1 MSNWAALSRLVNVSS
16 QQVFGTSVSY
26 QPAGGAAFTV
36 VGIPERTSDEEKQS
50 AGVYLRLFVHLADF
64 AEPPAQGD
72 EVTIDGIA
80 YTVFDVQ
87 EDSGGGAR
95 LSVRV
100 ST

>member
-1 MSNWAALSRLVNVSS
+1 MNASS
-16 QQVFGTSVSY
+16 QQAFGTSVSY

-72 EVTIDGIA
+72 AVTIDGIA
-80 YTVFDVQ
+80 YTVFEVQ
-87 EDSGGGAR
+87 EDSSGGAR
-95 LSVRV
+95 LSVREV
-100 ST
+100 G